1 MRHNKTW
8 NGFLPVVGVVTLVGL
23 SGCAKEKLEVVESG
37 FSCSGEIN
45 SNVWNCTGTARMER
59 DDLEQTFVVIDD
71 PVPAQVTVSGD
82 TPPNEALESEE
93 AQAST
98 EEPMVAAEDA
108 SINEPVDV
116 AEHTPVDDQFS
127 GESQASIE
135 EPEAVAEVET
145 MPPEPEWV
153 QAIPAELVAT
163 PDIDQS
169 SVTPVSQEQT
179 TPAEPIALTSPEAMA
194 APAANNQLVSAD
206 CSQNYSADKFYLQF
220 SASRQADGLKV
231 LAARLQPVE
240 TEIIQ
245 TIVKGELWQVL
256 VSKGFSTREAA
267 GSLATLLKQQGV
279 NKPWVRPGYSLLP
292 VMADPSLTLPD
303 ASGCP

>member
-8 NGFLPVVGVVTLVGL
+8 NGLLPVVGVVTLVGL

-71 PVPAQVTVSGD
+71 PVPAQVTVSED
-82 TPPNEALESEE
+82 TPPNGTLESDET
-93 AQAST
+93 QAST
-98 EEPMVAAEDA
+98 EEPMLAAEDA
-108 SINEPVDV
+108 PAKEPVDV
-116 AEHTPVDDQFS
+116 AGHMPVNDQFS

-135 EPEAVAEVET
+135 EPEVVAEVEPI
-145 MPPEPEWV
+145 PPEPEWV
-153 QAIPAELVAT
+153 QTIPAESVAT
-163 PDIDQS
+163 QDIDQS
-169 SVTPVSQEQT
+169 SEISTSQGQT
-179 TPAEPIALTSPEAMA
+179 TPAEPIALTAAETMM
-194 APAANNQLVSAD
+194 APAANNPSVSAD
-206 CSQNYSADKFYLQF
+206 CPSAYSADKFYLQF

-245 TIVKGELWQVL
+245 TMVKGELWQVL

-267 GSLATLLKQQGV
+267 GSLATLLEQQGV

-303 ASGCP
+303 ASGCL